1 MSQPTNTTGIIVLG
15 APRSGTTLL
24 RRLLDAHSHIACPG
38 ETNLFRACGRFLRSQ
53 RIAEGVRMGVL
64 DGLAYAGFAPEDVV
78 GRLRALAFELHREYA
93 ARQGKPRWADKS
105 GLDAF
110 YIEEIERLCG
120 DAVQFVCIQRHG
132 LDVALS
138 TQDLCEK
145 NGGYFDEFH
154 EYIRRFP
161 MTLEAFANMW
171 VDLTRAI
178 DAFAKR
184 HPAHAIVV
192 TYEALAAEPEATM
205 QRIFAFLG
213 EPWEAGLIERALE
226 SKRGLGL
233 GDWKT
238 YGRHVIDPSSVG
250 RWKSLSRDTVN
261 RLGAIC
267 NPTLTLCGYA
277 PIELETDRGTEEARR
292 RLEIGLLLQSA
303 KGKAARTGT
312 DKPGAAPAKTRDE
325 AKQS

>member
-1 MSQPTNTTGIIVLG
+1 MSGTTTRGIIVLG

-24 RRLLDAHSHIACPG
+24 RRLLDAHSRIACPG

-64 DGLAYAGFAPEDVV
+64 DGLAYAGFAPDDVV
-78 GRLRALAFELHREYA
+78 ARLREFAFAFHREHA

-110 YIEEIERLCG
+110 YIDEIERLCG
-120 DAVQFVCIQRHG
+120 DTVQYVCIQRHG

-138 TQDLCEK
+138 TQDLCDK
-145 NGGYFDEFH
+145 NGGYFEEFH
-154 EYIRRFP
+154 EYIRRYP
-161 MTLEAFANMW
+161 MILEAFAHMW

-178 DAFAKR
+178 DAFVKR
-184 HPAHAIVV
+184 RAGQAIAI
-192 TYEALAAEPEATM
+192 TYEALSTEPEATM
-205 QRIFAFLG
+205 RRVFDFLG
-213 EPWEAGLIERALE
+213 EAWEPGLIERALE

-250 RWKSLSRDTVN
+250 RWKSLSRDTIN

-277 PIELETDRGTEEARR
+277 PIEVEGDRGTEEARR
-292 RLEIGLLLQSA
+292 RLEIGLLLQGVRS
-303 KGKAARTGT
+303 KAARGT
-312 DKPGAAPAKTRDE
+312 AAAGEERPRRSPSGE
-325 AKQS
+325 A